1 MSPEPTESAEMAFCV
16 HGVSVRVICEPAA
29 VAEALARRL
38 HAFVVDTVADDAV
51 LVTVTGPEAAP
62 VISDETLDDA
72 RVVYEGPDGELRY
85 FDVGDRLVADY
96 ARRVQIDVHPRA
108 GWAHL
113 AVTGRNPADL
123 MLAAYP
129 LFTVSLLE
137 VLKRRG
143 RFALHA
149 ACLARDGCGLLLAGA
164 SGSGKSTLAAALA
177 RDGFDFLGDDTVF
190 LDATGRAV
198 FAFPDE
204 LDVSDA
210 TVEMIPELSWL
221 RRRAKRPGRQ
231 KHAVLAD
238 VLGGRTVLECMATAL
253 IFPRVARAA
262 DTFLEPIG
270 PADALRELL
279 PNVLLT
285 EATGSQAHLDVL
297 GRLAREVPAFR
308 LSTGRVLAEAMET
321 LAPLLRPG
329 TQPRS
334 ISQTEPT

>member
-1 MSPEPTESAEMAFCV
+1 MAFCL
-16 HGVSVRVICEPAA
+16 HGVSVRVTCEPEA
-29 VAEALARRL
+29 VAEALAQRL
-38 HAFVVDTVADDAV
+38 RAFRVDAVADDAA
-51 LVTVTGPEAAP
+51 LVNVTGPAAAP
-62 VISDETLDDA
+62 VISDETLDAA
-72 RVVYEGPDGELRY
+72 RVVYEGPEGDLRY
-85 FDVGDRLVADY
+85 YDVGDRVVADY
-96 ARRVQIDVHPRA
+96 AHRVQIDVHARA
-108 GWAHL
+108 GSAHL
-113 AVTGRNPADL
+113 AVTGRTSADL

-149 ACLARDGCGLLLAGA
+149 ACLARDGRGLLLAGT
-164 SGSGKSTLAAALA
+164 SGSGKSTLAAALL

-210 TVEMIPELSWL
+210 TVEMVPELSWL
-221 RRRAKRPGRQ
+221 RRRAKRPGRL
-231 KHAVLAD
+231 KHAVPAD
-238 VLGGRTVLECMATAL
+238 VLGGRTVLDCMATAL
-253 IFPRVARAA
+253 IFPQVAR
-262 DTFLEPIG
+262 TVRSVLEPIG

-285 EATGSQAHLDVL
+285 DATASQAHLDVL
-297 GRLAREVPAFR
+297 GQLARRVPAFR
-308 LSTGRVLAEAMET
+308 LSAGTVLDDAVQT
-321 LAPLLRPG
+321 LAPLLGPG

>member
-1 MSPEPTESAEMAFCV
+1 MAFCI
-16 HGVSVRVICEPAA
+16 HGVSMRVICVPAA
-29 VAEALARRL
+29 VAGALARRL
-38 HAFVVDTVADDAV
+38 RAFRVDAVADDAV
-51 LVTVTGPEAAP
+51 LVAVTGPAAAP
-62 VISDETLDDA
+62 VISDETLEEA
-72 RVVYEGPDGELRY
+72 RVVYEGPEGDVRY
-85 FDVGDRLVADY
+85 YDVGDRVVADY
-96 ARRVQIDVHPRA
+96 ARRAQIDVHPRA
-108 GWAHL
+108 GSAHL
-113 AVTGRNPADL
+113 AVTGRDPADL

-137 VLKRRG
+137 LLKRRG

-149 ACLARDGCGLLLAGA
+149 ACLARDGCGLLLAGT

-177 RDGFDFLGDDTVF
+177 RGGFDFLGDDTVF

-221 RRRAKRPGRQ
+221 RGRAKRPGRQ
-231 KHAVLAD
+231 KHAVTAD
-238 VLGGRTVLECMATAL
+238 VLGGRTVLGCTATAL
-253 IFPRVARAA
+253 IFPQVARAA
-262 DTFLEPIG
+262 DSFLEPIG

-285 EATGSQAHLDVL
+285 EATASQAHLDVL
-297 GRLAREVPAFR
+297 GELAREVPAFR
-308 LSTGRVLAEAMET
+308 LSAGRDLDEAVES

-329 TQPRS
+329 SQPAS